1 MILQTL
7 GNDTYLVPHSKYGN
21 PVMAYLEPR
30 IVVDLLCAY
39 AYMALR
45 FEGFE
50 DLDPASALQAS
61 RVIVLQ

>member
-1 MILQTL
+1 MILQAL

-50 DLDPASALQAS
+50 DLILPAPFKPQE
-61 RVIVLQ
+61 